1 MIFVVL
7 TAAGVALPALAQPS
21 FTGTG
26 DLPGGRVFSE
36 CLALS
41 RDGSVAFGDS
51 ATQNYDPITA
61 ITSACRYADGSLQW
75 LDYSYPNI
83 STFAYAANQDGTV
96 VAGYAIIVPPYAD
109 IEIFRWTASGGMQI
123 LGDIAGGATNSTA
136 RGISA
141 DGNIIVG
148 FGSSAASTA
157 GCGICQEA
165 FKWTADTGIVGLG
178 DLPGGNLDSRAN
190 AISGNGHVIVGAGTS
205 VLGTTPTMWDDT
217 GVHNLGYLPQG
228 GFAAQG
234 VCNAVNYDGS
244 VIVGTS
250 SSVNSTTEAF
260 RWTAS
265 GNGGGV
271 MIGLGDLPGGP
282 FQSQAWAVSD
292 DGQIVVGQATTE
304 GGIFGAGQST
314 AFIWDEAHGIRDLK
328 LVLMGAGLNIS
339 GWMLTSARAISA
351 DGVVIAGIGINPNGD
366 GEGWIARLPRPPH
379 CGSADFNCD
388 GDVATDADIEAFF
401 ACLAGTCPSPPCT
414 STADFNGDGD
424 AATDADIE
432 AFFRVLAGGSC

>member
-1 MIFVVL
+1 VALV
-7 TAAGVALPALAQPS
+7 AAGVALPALAQPS

-26 DLPGGRVFSE
+26 DLSGGRVFSE

-41 RDGSVAFGDS
+41 RDGSSAFGDS
-51 ATQNYDPITA
+51 VTQNFDPINSISTA
-61 ITSACRYADGSLQW
+61 CSYNSGAGLQW

-96 VAGYAIIVPPYAD
+96 VAGYAVIVPMYAD
-109 IEIFRWTASGGMQI
+109 IEIFRWTASGGIQI

-148 FGSSAASTA
+148 YGSSAASTA
-157 GCGICQEA
+157 TCGMCQEA
-165 FKWTADTGIVGLG
+165 FKWTAQTGIVPLG
-178 DLPGGNLDSRAN
+178 DLPGGNLASAAN
-190 AISGNGHVIVGAGTS
+190 AISADGRVIVGTGTS
-205 VLGTTPTMWDDT
+205 AVGSAPVIWDDT
-217 GVHNLGYLPQG
+217 GIHNLGYLPG
-228 GFAAQG
+228 GASG
-234 VCNAVNYDGS
+234 TCNAVNHDGS

-250 SSVNSTTEAF
+250 SSVNGTEAF

-265 GNGGGV
+265 GG

-292 DGQIVVGQATTE
+292 DGAIVVGQATVA
-304 GGIFGAGQST
+304 GGLFGAGQSA
-314 AFIWDEAHGIRDLK
+314 AFIWDAAHGIRDLK
-328 LVLMGAGLNIS
+328 QVLTGAGLDLS

-351 DGVVIAGIGINPNGD
+351 DGTVIAGIGINPNGD
-366 GEGWIARLPRPPH
+366 GEGWIATLPRAH

-388 GDVATDADIEAFF
+388 GDAATDADIEAFF
-401 ACLAGTCPSPPCT
+401 ACLAGTCPPPPCT

-424 AATDADIE
+424 SATDADIE

>member
-1 MIFVVL
+1 VKRLFAG
-7 TAAGVALPALAQPS
+7 AALVATWATLPALAQPS
-21 FTGTG
+21 FTGVG

-36 CLALS
+36 CVALS

-51 ATQNYDPITA
+51 ATQFFDPINA
-61 ITSACRYADGSLQW
+61 ITSACQYTHSGGLQW
-75 LDYSYPNI
+75 LDPSYPNI

-96 VAGYAIIVPPYAD
+96 AAGYAIIVPPYAD
-109 IEIFRWTASGGMQI
+109 IEIFRWTASGGIQI

-157 GCGICQEA
+157 LCGICQEA

-178 DLPGGNLDSRAN
+178 DLPGGNLDSRAY
-190 AISGNGHVIVGAGTS
+190 AISGNGGVIVGAGTS
-205 VLGTTPTMWDDT
+205 AVGVAPTTWDDT
-217 GVHNLGYLPQG
+217 GIHNLGYLPQG

-234 VCNAVNYDGS
+234 WCNAVNYDGS
-244 VIVGTS
+244 VIVGVS
-250 SSVNSTTEAF
+250 SSVNGATEAF
-260 RWTAS
+260 RWSAS
-265 GNGGGV
+265 GGGT

-292 DGQIVVGQATTE
+292 DGQIVVGQATVE
-304 GGIFGAGQST
+304 GGLLGAGQSV
-314 AFIWDEAHGIRDLK
+314 AFIWDAAHGIRDLK
-328 LVLMGAGLNIS
+328 QVLTGAGLNLS
-339 GWMLTSARAISA
+339 NWLLTSARAISA
-351 DGVVIAGIGINPNGD
+351 DGRVIAGIGINPNGD
-366 GEGWIARLPRPPH
+366 GEGWIATLPR

-388 GDVATDADIEAFF
+388 GAVATDADIEAFF
-401 ACLAGTCPSPPCT
+401 SCLSGSCPPPPCT
-414 STADFNGDGD
+414 SSADFNGDGA

-432 AFFRVLAGGSC
+432 AFFRVLAGESC